1 MKALLLI
8 KIYSICQLVIIILTC
23 AYFLGIFWH
32 IITKDCIQWDQEN
45 LYDVYEGYGYFFTNE
60 DYGFQYN
67 SNGEPPSSMESLI
80 KVWYYGITTLSTIGY
95 GDFLPKSVSE
105 KIIIAFVMMF
115 GVSVFSYIM
124 GNFIEI
130 LMGYR
135 QLENNGDHRN
145 LTKWVALLTKYN
157 DNMPLPKNLITQIE
171 DFFDYYWY
179 NNPLAAF
186 VTESDIRFISEL
198 PESTVAQIYIDYLF
212 KDFLYKYKSYIL
224 GTMSVNVE
232 QLSEE
237 HSAKTRIFL
246 VKFVRCLEP
255 RRYINT
261 IILDQFEEVYEVL
274 YVNKGSVIIGYR
286 LFNDI
291 FYAKNMKGN
300 QVVIGDFACLSNKV
314 SEFLYKSHETIL
326 GFAIKKERFLE
337 IIEDNDA
344 ENMIER
350 LKMQYQENVRTVV

>member
-1 MKALLLI
+1 
-8 KIYSICQLVIIILTC
+8 
-23 AYFLGIFWH
+23 
-32 IITKDCIQWDQEN
+32 
-45 LYDVYEGYGYFFTNE
+45 
-60 DYGFQYN
+60 
-67 SNGEPPSSMESLI
+67 MESLI

-105 KIIIAFVMMF
+105 KIIMAFIMMF

-157 DNMPLPKNLITQIE
+157 DNMPLRKDLITQIE
-171 DFFDYYWY
+171 DFFNYYWY

-186 VTESDIRFISEL
+186 VTESDIRFINEL
-198 PESTVAQIYIDYLF
+198 PESTVSQIYIDYLF
-212 KDFLYKYKSYIL
+212 KDFLYKYKSYIQ
-224 GTMSVNVE
+224 GCSMIHGVE
-232 QLSEE
+232 TEDTSMK
-237 HSAKTRIFL
+237 SRIFL

-255 RRYINT
+255 RRFQDT

-274 YVNKGSVIIGYR
+274 YVNKGNVIVGYR

-291 FYAKNMKGN
+291 FYAKSIKGN
-300 QVVIGDFACLSNKV
+300 QVVIGDFACHNNKV

-326 GFAIKKERFLE
+326 GFAIKKESFVELL
-337 IIEDNDA
+337 NDS
-344 ENMIER
+344 
-350 LKMQYQENVRTVV
+350 QS